1 MEENKEKDKEREREI
16 SFDKQNAE
24 LRKQL
29 EESEKYWNTSIENL
43 SKKLIKPVQESVQT
57 QAEAISMRQILTE
70 QIKNMSYQSYKFKQK
85 VKQFEK
91 ERLEF
96 YLFGYQIKTNSGEKV
111 KLIEADI
118 AAYQYRM
125 DIFDI
130 HVNFLRE
137 TQKDID
143 NINFAIKNKITL
155 YQLTEME

>member
-1 MEENKEKDKEREREI
+1 MEEKEKEKEGVSI
-16 SFDKQNAE
+16 DKQNTE

-29 EESEKYWNTSIENL
+29 EESEKYWNSSIEIL
-43 SKKLIKPVQESVQT
+43 AKRLTKPVQESVQL

-70 QIKNMSYQSYKFKQK
+70 QIKNMSYQTYKFKQK

-118 AAYQYRM
+118 ASYQYRL

>member
-1 MEENKEKDKEREREI
+1 MEENKEKDKEREI

-29 EESEKYWNTSIENL
+29 EESEKYWNTSIETL

-85 VKQFEK
+85 MKQFEK
-91 ERLEF
+91 EKLEF
-96 YLFGYQIKTNSGEKV
+96 YLFGYQIKTTSGEKV